1 MSAYGSQSRV
11 QQKYKISSNPAE
23 KLGEFGEMQD
33 TPLSAKS
40 GTMGSLGQ
48 RISWKTPAGASYSS
62 QTRTSTLF
70 DEPSSPAQIPQMGGD
85 S

>member
-11 QQKYKISSNPAE
+11 QQKYKIQSNPAE
-23 KLGEFGEMQD
+23 KLGDFGAVEES
-33 TPLSAKS
+33 PLAGKS

-48 RISWKTPAGASYSS
+48 RVSWKTPEGAAYSS

-70 DEPSSPAQIPQMGGD
+70 DQPSSPAQIPQMSGD